1 MAKVSRRYRGFE
13 SRLSSANL
21 LLLRKEAATFY
32 TPGIPPNLF
41 SGWWSSSADDA
52 YQSESR
58 NV

>member
-32 TPGIPPNLF
+32 TPGIPQNLF
-41 SGWWSSSADDA
+41 SG
-52 YQSESR
+52 
-58 NV
+58 